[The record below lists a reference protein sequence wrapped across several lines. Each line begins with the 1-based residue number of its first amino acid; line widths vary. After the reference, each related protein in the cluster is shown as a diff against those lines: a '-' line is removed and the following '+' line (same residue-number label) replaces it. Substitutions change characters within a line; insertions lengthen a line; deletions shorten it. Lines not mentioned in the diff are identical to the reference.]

1 MTSSSNITAYNNGLG
16 GNVFAQYGT
25 ADSKY
30 TVVDGGFSGTSL
42 RSDFGACVTDT
53 PTISPSRPPTPA
65 PSTSPTPQPTVS
77 PTKAPSTSPTTD
89 KPTLLLDDADTN
101 EPTSSPIGQCMEFDS
116 MDAVTLVRTV
126 LQDPQGQIQFDN
138 IEASGHDC
146 FKRFANGHAMGQNV
160 LTGEDLIPE
169 SGVIMS
175 SGDPEDFCWNDS
187 DQNSGNFLEGG
198 DTHLTAVVQQESRY
212 SQTFDACVIEFDFK
226 CDEAGMVSAPEFS
239 FRYVWGSEEYY
250 EYVSSAFNDAFAFF
264 LNGENIA
271 KLPDGVTDVSIN
283 NVNHYTNEEFFIGND
298 VSEWPGIQY
307 PKIEADGFTTHLTA
321 RGYPKETQEWNHIKL
336 VCECMK
342 FSPSTSLH
350 SSTYIILCILL
361 ALLAVADTA
370 DHILDSY
377 VLLEAG
383 SFSCVDN
390 TQAPSMS
397 SAPTTSSAPTDIH
410 SDAPSESVAPTASP
424 SSSPSCSKEVDFD
437 ICFGET

>member
-1 MTSSSNITAYNNGLG
+1 
-16 GNVFAQYGT
+16 
-25 ADSKY
+25 
-30 TVVDGGFSGTSL
+30 
-42 RSDFGACVTDT
+42 
-53 PTISPSRPPTPA
+53 
-65 PSTSPTPQPTVS
+65 
-77 PTKAPSTSPTTD
+77 
-89 KPTLLLDDADTN
+89 
-101 EPTSSPIGQCMEFDS
+101 MEFDS

-146 FKRFANGHAMGQNV
+146 FKRFANGHVMGQNV